1 MKQPNALIIIQS
13 QKEIAFRLQKIPYRQ
28 FGMYLAPFKQRFPH
42 MKWNPCK
49 RQWLLS
55 VDDLQRLYET
65 CRLMFHPFN
74 VRIVSEDYIANKQ
87 VTQLGLFG
95 QEND

>member
-28 FGMYLAPFKQRFPH
+28 FGMYLAPFKQCFPH
-42 MKWNPCK
+42 MRWNPYK
-49 RQWLLS
+49 RQWHLS

-74 VRIVSEDYIANKQ
+74 VRIVSDDYNVDKQ
-87 VTQLGLFG
+87 AIQLSLFG
-95 QEND
+95 KESD